1 MKEFKEYFE
10 EAEEVMGGEGEAVS
24 ASPEA
29 EDSAPMEEPV
39 PTENGESEGV
49 EDAAPNGKPEVK
61 LKDSVFLDDNG
72 QVVVRLATTK
82 KQLTPEEY
90 FQKYLTAVLT
100 KAEYEEK

>member
-1 MKEFKEYFE
+1 
-10 EAEEVMGGEGEAVS
+10 MGGEGEA
-24 ASPEA
+24 APNPAPET
-29 EDSAPMEEPV
+29 EPPMEEPV
-39 PTENGESEGV
+39 ATEPPAEDEGGV
-49 EDAAPNGKPEVK
+49 EEAAPNGKPEVK